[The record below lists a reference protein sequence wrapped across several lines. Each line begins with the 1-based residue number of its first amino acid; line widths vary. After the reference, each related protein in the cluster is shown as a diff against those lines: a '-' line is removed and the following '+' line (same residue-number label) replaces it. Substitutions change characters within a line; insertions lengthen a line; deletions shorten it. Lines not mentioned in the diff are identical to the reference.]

1 MADKVFNFNDQRR
14 IGDIGESDFVRVYK
28 KLKPKKSKTN
38 FQIDFTLSN
47 GKTVELKTDSYDM
60 EKTPNF
66 FMEQKTISEKSSNL
80 GGPWR
85 AKDHKIDYFVYY
97 FLKNKVFFWYDPI
110 PLCEFLDKFVKES
123 NNAKLGSIMQS
134 FLTYLLSSRPVIKEK
149 ERTNIIQFL
158 TDIPIDTAA
167 IFVTEIDGKERGSQ
181 EFLYA
186 SKLHVEMSKD
196 KKYKEEFYERMV
208 AAGKKASS
216 IAQK

>member
-14 IGDIGESDFVRVYK
+14 IGDIGESDFVKVYK

-123 NNAKLGSIMQS
+123 KLKPISIPNKDNRGGYYEAIGFKIPRDS
-134 FLTYLLSSRPVIKEK
+134 LTPVLLREHKV
-149 ERTNIIQFL
+149 
-158 TDIPIDTAA
+158 
-167 IFVTEIDGKERGSQ
+167 
-181 EFLYA
+181 
-186 SKLHVEMSKD
+186 
-196 KKYKEEFYERMV
+196 
-208 AAGKKASS
+208 
-216 IAQK
+216 